1 MRVLTRKDLWAVMER
16 SDAKNFSEKLKFM
29 ESEVLCHYSE
39 HDPNIAVV
47 KQKLSIVRHEFKQKW
62 LIARN
67 TKLRFLENNR
77 EWLKGTIS
85 LPKAGM

>member
-1 MRVLTRKDLWAVMER
+1 MER
-16 SDAKNFSEKLKFM
+16 SDAKTFNEKLKFM
-29 ESEVLCHYSE
+29 ELELLSRFSE

-62 LIARN
+62 SNASN
-67 TKLRFLENNR
+67 TKLRFLKHNG
-77 EWLKGTIS
+77 EWLNGTVS